1 MEVKRRRKTCP
12 MLAFSR
18 FLPQKHSKREE
29 GVCPVR
35 GVVVSVCPSPPS
47 PPPRPRW
54 GKIKN
59 DQKRFHSARKE
70 QDSIHMG
77 THTFILTRVDG
88 AGPTFR
94 PPLEALRT
102 SQSLTTHPRTN
113 GEDEGSWATPDC
125 CEISRKSAKWLIGCH
140 NVTKMGSV
148 CPFMW
153 LRLLKIHRL
162 TAVIPQ
168 WFSDVSS
175 DTSCPSFVRLLL
187 PFDPLV

>member
-1 MEVKRRRKTCP
+1 MFSPPALFSDETTKDPMKMEVKRRRKTCP

-47 PPPRPRW
+47 SSPRPRW

-94 PPLEALRT
+94 PIWKLWGPAKVSPHTQEPTGRT
-102 SQSLTTHPRTN
+102 RGAEQRQTAVKSPGKAQS
-113 GEDEGSWATPDC
+113 G
-125 CEISRKSAKWLIGCH
+125 WLAAI
-140 NVTKMGSV
+140 
-148 CPFMW
+148 MW
-153 LRLLKIHRL
+153 LRWG
-162 TAVIPQ
+162 A
-168 WFSDVSS
+168 SA
-175 DTSCPSFVRLLL
+175 
-187 PFDPLV
+187 PLCD